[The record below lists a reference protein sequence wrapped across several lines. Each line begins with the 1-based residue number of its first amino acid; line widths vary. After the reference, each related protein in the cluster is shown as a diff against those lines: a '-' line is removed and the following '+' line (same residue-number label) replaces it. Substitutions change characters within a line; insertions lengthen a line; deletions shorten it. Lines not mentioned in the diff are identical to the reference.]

1 MAMQSAQDA
10 LDSARDALAKV
21 RYQNAQ
27 ARRGGTANQS
37 SWFRISNTADQVAQV
52 DIYDEIW
59 TYGTNAAD
67 FRSQLRALGD
77 SIKTIDL
84 HINSPGGD
92 VYDALAIMNTLRQHS
107 AKVVTTVDGL
117 AASSAGFIAIGAS
130 DELFVADNAEIMAH
144 LPWAMAIGDAAE
156 MRKTA
161 ADLDRVANNI
171 ASIFA
176 ARAGGTVA
184 DWLDVLAAETWWSAQ
199 EAVDAGL
206 ADGIAAPVAVT
217 NHYDL
222 SIFAHAGRASA
233 PPPPR
238 IAAVSTRPQPV
249 EAEVTQQKEGTVPT
263 LQESLA
269 KLLGVDAAADE
280 DTILAAAE
288 EALTSRSDEP
298 APEAPE
304 PTLEQATAVA
314 AKAGLTVVNVDALA
328 ALQAQAK
335 AGAEA
340 RAQQVREGH
349 ARIVDSAVS
358 DGRIPPARRD
368 HWLSQLEADPEGI
381 TNVIAALPAV
391 INMTEV
397 GHSVSNEL
405 TSEDDALYT
414 SLYGK
419 A

>member
-1 MAMQSAQDA
+1 MSQRINPAWNIYRTQQIDIYGTIGVDVMASAF
-10 LDSARDALAKV
+10 RDALHADAK
-21 RYQNAQ
+21 R
-27 ARRGGTANQS
+27 
-37 SWFRISNTADQVAQV
+37 
-52 DIYDEIW
+52 
-59 TYGTNAAD
+59 
-67 FRSQLRALGD
+67 
-77 SIKTIDL
+77 IDL
-84 HINSPGGD
+84 HVNSPGGD
-92 VYDALAIMNTLRQHS
+92 VYEAVAILNTLRAHP
-107 AKVVTTVDGL
+107 AKIVVTVDSL
-117 AASSAGFIAIGAS
+117 AASAAGFIAVGAA
-130 DELFVADNAEIMAH
+130 DELYMAENSELMAH
-144 LPWAMAIGDAAE
+144 LPSAGAAGNASDIRQVAE
-156 MRKTA
+156 N
-161 ADLDRVANNI
+161 LDRIANNI

-176 ARAGGTVA
+176 SRVGGTVD

-206 ADGIAAPVAVT
+206 ADGIANTPAVV
-217 NHYDL
+217 NHFDL
-222 SIFAHAGRASA
+222 SVFAHAGRASA

-269 KLLGVDAAADE
+269 QLLGVDAAADE

-391 INMTEV
+391 INMTGV